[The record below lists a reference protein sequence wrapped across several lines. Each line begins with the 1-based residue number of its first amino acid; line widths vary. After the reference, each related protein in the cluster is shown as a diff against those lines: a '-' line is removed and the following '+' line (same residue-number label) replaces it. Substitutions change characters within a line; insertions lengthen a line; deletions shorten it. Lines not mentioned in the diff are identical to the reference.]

1 MDINKLSFHISGS
14 TDEALKSIVELSKSL
29 NELSN
34 SFKDLSKNV
43 RTGATS
49 LRSNISASTSG
60 LGRFTNAFKK
70 FNKTTTNSIG
80 NIGRL
85 ARKIG
90 QITILFYTLRNGYRA
105 VTRSIEEAISYTKDL
120 NLFLTALGDKSQEA
134 SFFLDKLSD
143 SLLID
148 KAKATRTMGLFYQV
162 SNALGVTSEKSH
174 ILSENLTK
182 LSYDIGS
189 FYNVDIEEAI
199 TKLQSGLVGLSK
211 PLRALGVN
219 VSENYLRDMV
229 KRMGIKKSLRDMSE
243 TEKVQLRYNAILEQ
257 TINAQGQFVK
267 RMDEAGNIVEIV
279 KNQFAV
285 LSRNLGEVFLPIIRK
300 IGPEII
306 GITVALAQLAKA
318 WASQFG
324 PPTINKGGGIVSQV
338 GDLSD
343 IVEDIQDSSSKFA
356 SNMNNALR
364 TTRAMKST
372 LTGIDEL
379 NVLNEESES
388 GFLGAIFDF
397 KKADKPEIAV
407 DIIMPDYDNLMDQA
421 MNKYDDV
428 IEKWKTKFIELNAT
442 IEKIFEPFN
451 KALSDL
457 GKQFMDLGLFSDDED
472 QSKLVTFLEIVSFL
486 LTTIVRTIS
495 KLITGAQW
503 LWNNALKP
511 MLEFVAP
518 DWVKVF
524 EEGTLAE
531 KLEKLVEPL
540 STIATALGTI
550 GAGVAV
556 LNFFNTLAKFALSP
570 LGAWGIVATGIV
582 LGYTGFPFSKEFV
595 PYNFSSKSVDTKEAK
610 TRDSLGKEEIIDLN
624 KLSHKEL
631 VNLFENRRVEVKDEE
646 GEWQKASYIVSEN
659 SELLEEIGNQLGIG
673 VASMFASG
681 LLTIATGGTLGG
693 LTIGGAVYGGMQT
706 ASGLIN
712 LADYITSG
720 GEKGIISSGDIEISD
735 ANSVEVQV
743 SGRGPILLGGD
754 VDAVSSAGISLE
766 GDASVDSYFA
776 TIDATELD
784 AIIQKANIVVLN
796 DGTKEDKGTSE
807 NTQKWLDKHSKG
819 GFSGFFASGGK
830 PAKGSLFIAGEA
842 GPELVGNFNGQTEV
856 INEQQMKGLG
866 IPMFAGGTLGPVS
879 SHLVAPLIDI
889 SSVDK
894 INANLERL
902 SVEIDKNTSVLKV
915 KDSIG
920 VGVDI
925 PQQDFVKGVVTV
937 ADAIG
942 KPLLNGA
949 LTLFNI
955 VDEYTFGWLE
965 KGKEMWD
972 TLASV
977 GKKYWDKFAETGLGK
992 SMIGLTKMLAKG
1004 VNQSYLTASKGS
1016 GRDILSERPEGG
1028 GVTDQQKDVA
1038 KDILMGM
1045 MGGWG
1050 IIIDLMDDINDG
1062 VVGSFLDNIPQLVK
1076 AGVEM
1081 LLGLVQGVA
1090 KALPILLKKIPDIIL
1105 DVVDIITSPDTM
1117 MQFIQAVVSI
1127 ITTLVEELPNIVSA
1141 LFQAVPK
1148 IISNVIDMILS
1159 DPMQFIKMGWN
1170 LGVSILEGLANVVVE
1185 GLNFIISIAEAP
1197 VRWLGIKFP
1206 RVPRA
1211 DLSFL
1216 KMADGGFVPQGQMFI
1231 AREAGPELVGTMG
1244 SSTAVMNNE
1253 QIVESVARGV
1263 YEAVSQAFAEQSRK
1277 ETVVNLDGRRVST
1290 RMDRVQN
1297 KKGLAFGTGGY

>member
-189 FYNVDIEEAI
+189 FYNIDIEEAI

-343 IVEDIQDSSSKFA
+343 IVEDIQDSSKKFA
-356 SNMNNALR
+356 SNMSNALR

-388 GFLGAIFDF
+388 GFLGTLFDF
-397 KKADKPEIAV
+397 KKADRPEIAV
-407 DIIMPDYDNLMDQA
+407 DIVMPEYDNLMDQA
-421 MNKYDDV
+421 MNKYDDI
-428 IEKWKTKFIELNAT
+428 IEKWKTKFVELNAI
-442 IEKIFEPFN
+442 IETIFEPFN
-451 KALSDL
+451 KALTDL
-457 GKQFMDLGLFSDDED
+457 GKQFMDLGLFSDEGE
-472 QSKLVTFLEIVSFL
+472 QSSIINFLEIVNFI
-486 LTTIVRTIS
+486 LTSIVRTIS

-511 MLEFVAP
+511 MLEIVAP
-518 DWVKVF
+518 EWMKAF
-524 EEGTLAE
+524 EEGTLTE
-531 KLEKLVEPL
+531 KLEKLVDPL
-540 STIATALGTI
+540 STILSAIASVGAFTGILSFFNGLAGFAMSTA
-550 GAGVAV
+550 GAWALVAV
-556 LNFFNTLAKFALSP
+556 A
-570 LGAWGIVATGIV
+570 
-582 LGYTGFPFSKEFV
+582 
-595 PYNFSSKSVDTKEAK
+595 
-610 TRDSLGKEEIIDLN
+610 
-624 KLSHKEL
+624 
-631 VNLFENRRVEVKDEE
+631 
-646 GEWQKASYIVSEN
+646 
-659 SELLEEIGNQLGIG
+659 
-673 VASMFASG
+673 
-681 LLTIATGGTLGG
+681 TLGG
-693 LTIGGAVYGGMQT
+693 LTGFPFQKDSIPYDFGGKATHVSSAHYYKNRERVDVDLESLNLSQLTALFKKHAVFQDTENGLERVELYIVKDEEQLKAGLKQAGLSLASLVGAGFSFASGGGGLFGPALAGLSLTQGALAVGT
-706 ASGLIN
+706 LTEVLKEGTTKGFALTGDAEIDSDVVTIVTRDFTFEGESRGFLENLRRGLAGLIN
-712 LADYITSG
+712 W
-720 GEKGIISSGDIEISD
+720 
-735 ANSVEVQV
+735 
-743 SGRGPILLGGD
+743 GPI
-754 VDAVSSAGISLE
+754 GIKVE
-766 GDASVDSYFA
+766 EY
-776 TIDATELD
+776 
-784 AIIQKANIVVLN
+784 
-796 DGTKEDKGTSE
+796 
-807 NTQKWLDKHSKG
+807 
-819 GFSGFFASGGK
+819 ASGGK

-866 IPMFAGGTLGPVS
+866 IPMYAGGTQLSFSNDGGSTPQVEDYTSNIKKFVDQLKETLRPTESFGKFLGLFS
-879 SHLVAPLIDI
+879 G
-889 SSVDK
+889 
-894 INANLERL
+894 RL
-902 SVEIDKNTSVLKV
+902 TEGGKKLTDFARKTLPKV
-915 KDSIG
+915 GNVIG
-920 VGVDI
+920 TEFGYVFNQLD
-925 PQQDFVKGVVTV
+925 DF
-937 ADAIG
+937 
-942 KPLLNGA
+942 
-949 LTLFNI
+949 
-955 VDEYTFGWLE
+955 TFGWMN
-965 KGKEMWD
+965 KGIEVWD
-972 TLASV
+972 NIKGFAKSAWEEISKTGFGQALKLF
-977 GKKYWDKFAETGLGK
+977 GKG
-992 SMIGLTKMLAKG
+992 I
-1004 VNQSYLTASKGS
+1004 NQAYLTASTGS
-1016 GRDILSERPEGG
+1016 NRDILSERPEGG

-1050 IIIDLMDDINDG
+1050 IIIDLMDDINEG

-1117 MQFIQAVVSI
+1117 MEFIQAVVSI
-1127 ITTLVEELPNIVSA
+1127 VTTLVEELPNIVGA